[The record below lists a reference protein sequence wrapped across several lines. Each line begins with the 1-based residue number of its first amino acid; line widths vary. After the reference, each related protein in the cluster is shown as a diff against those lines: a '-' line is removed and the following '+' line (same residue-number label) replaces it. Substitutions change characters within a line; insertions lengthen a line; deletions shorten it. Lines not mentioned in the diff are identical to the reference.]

1 MLHLW
6 AWICVDIGAIEVL
19 QLLLSPSPLSTCAT
33 VVGRSRPAHENGR
46 CKSYS
51 TRSATGSIKRRRYNT
66 QFSSDNSSSDNSDTE
81 EDTRTPLPAKTNN
94 HIDDATSDSGTAS
107 ESGDTTDIE
116 VSPTTMTRYNMRTPE
131 SSHRTVNDRHL
142 AVQTFRTSGSRQS
155 QDSSGRA
162 VMTRNQGRR
171 TVRYGEDSDHDADH
185 NSVTS
190 DNDDSIPGLSVSS
203 RGRIRRL
210 TARAQAAMLA
220 DWGHVFRL
228 QYLLTEATRSG
239 CHVSWLRPWSQT
251 TMNSCHVS

>member
-1 MLHLW
+1 M
-6 AWICVDIGAIEVL
+6 I
-19 QLLLSPSPLSTCAT
+19 SSLSTRAA
-33 VVGRSRPAHENGR
+33 VVGRTRPAHENGR
-46 CKSYS
+46 CKLYS
-51 TRSATGSIKRRRYNT
+51 TRSATGSIKRRRYNA
-66 QFSSDNSSSDNSDTE
+66 QFSSDDSSSDSDTE

-94 HIDDATSDSGTAS
+94 HVVDDATSDSGTAS

-116 VSPTTMTRYNMRTPE
+116 VSPTTATTRYNMRTPE
-131 SSHRTVNDRHL
+131 KSSHRTVNDRHPAL
-142 AVQTFRTSGSRQS
+142 QTFRASGSSRHG

-190 DNDDSIPGLSVSS
+190 ENDNDDSIPGLSVSS

-220 DWGHVFRL
+220 D
-228 QYLLTEATRSG
+228 
-239 CHVSWLRPWSQT
+239 
-251 TMNSCHVS
+251 

>member
-1 MLHLW
+1 M
-6 AWICVDIGAIEVL
+6 DIGAIEVL

-220 DWGHVFRL
+220 D
-228 QYLLTEATRSG
+228 
-239 CHVSWLRPWSQT
+239 
-251 TMNSCHVS
+251 